1 MTPVPLRDLFRLR
14 EARPRGT
21 YSEWWWPDTPRPSTG
36 LPGYTALEH
45 VLVPEVDPGPDSMYF
60 WAHQF
65 RTLSGEGGYI
75 GLQTKGN
82 RADGSLGK
90 MAIFSFWD
98 TLGAEGPGVVRFGG
112 EGVGWSC
119 RIPYYWEPGRA
130 YRLRVE
136 LVERDGGEAWW
147 QGSVGD
153 LDSGEAMQEFGCICA
168 PAGWGGLGTW
178 SIMWTEYY
186 GPALARCS
194 DLDYSKVTFSTPM
207 AETGTGT
214 GGVAP
219 SRWRDHLGDGPCD
232 TSRITRVGSG
242 VRHEMGLA
250 EPDGE

>member
-1 MTPVPLRDLFRLR
+1 M
-14 EARPRGT
+14 
-21 YSEWWWPDTPRPSTG
+21 
-36 LPGYTALEH
+36 PGYAALEH

-65 RTLSGEGGYI
+65 RTVSGEGGYI

-119 RIPYYWEPGRA
+119 RIPYFWEAGRA

-136 LVERDGGEAWW
+136 LVDRGGGEAWW
-147 QGSVGD
+147 QGSVAD
-153 LDSGEAMQEFGCICA
+153 LDRGDGPQDFGCICA
-168 PAGWGGLGTW
+168 PVGWGGLGTW
-178 SIMWTEYY
+178 SVMWTEYY
-186 GPALARCS
+186 GPPLARCA
-194 DLDYSKVTFSTPM
+194 DLAYSKVVFSTPM
-207 AETGTGT
+207 AGEAT
-214 GGVAP
+214 AP

-232 TSRITRVGSG
+232 TSRITRVEGG
-242 VRHEMGLA
+242 VRHEMGLPEA
-250 EPDGE
+250 GGE